1 MDFVREHLI
10 VIVIATFIVWTIF
23 QLLWRMRQ
31 LIAPNDPARVQL
43 LMGRQEMSD
52 SEFHAAYYAD
62 VEQTLVT
69 AARFLFANRARVPH
83 KLLLPTDRFAD
94 FGIQDL
100 ADMVM
105 NSVKQAQQEK
115 SLPPL
120 PLEKLE
126 TLDDMIK
133 LERWA
138 VQNSLVRVNHQ
149 SV

>member
-1 MDFVREHLI
+1 
-10 VIVIATFIVWTIF
+10 
-23 QLLWRMRQ
+23 
-31 LIAPNDPARVQL
+31 
-43 LMGRQEMSD
+43 
-52 SEFHAAYYAD
+52 
-62 VEQTLVT
+62 
-69 AARFLFANRARVPH
+69 
-83 KLLLPTDRFAD
+83 
-94 FGIQDL
+94 
-100 ADMVM
+100 MVM
-105 NSVKQAQQEK
+105 NSVKQTQQEK